1 MRSAAESGFRSSR
14 CEQVF
19 YQEEKGVNQ
28 IMASL
33 AEMNLTRLS
42 NTTLAKDFV
51 IAHHG
56 EWNHR
61 DWLEFCASLE
71 QKGYTPIDLDRV
83 GLLLEKEKAEYFKYP
98 H

>member
-1 MRSAAESGFRSSR
+1 
-14 CEQVF
+14 
-19 YQEEKGVNQ
+19 
-28 IMASL
+28 MASL

-42 NTTLAKDFV
+42 KTSLAKDFV
-51 IAHHG
+51 ALHHG

-61 DWLEFCASLE
+61 DWLEFCAFLE

-83 GLLLEKEKAEYFKYP
+83 GLLLESEKAEYFKYP